1 MAFMIARI
9 TGKVL
14 ELGQSSVIVDL
25 NGIGYEV
32 VVPQNLLIGIKEGET
47 KTFHIAENIKEDE
60 YTLFGFDSA
69 DSRQMYYKLTSVNG
83 VGPKAAIS
91 ILSAHRYGEVAQA
104 ILEDNVGLFSS
115 VSGIGKKTAQRIIL
129 ELKGK
134 LVEVEKDNI
143 GQEDQAFQAL
153 VSLGYS
159 AKDAQAALKDID
171 TSLPTQERIKLGLK
185 GVKK

>member
-1 MAFMIARI
+1 MIARI

-14 ELGQSSVIVDL
+14 EANQNSVTVEV

-32 VVPQNLLIGIKEGET
+32 VVPQNLLSGINLGET

-60 YTLFGFDSA
+60 YTLFGFDSP
-69 DSRQMYYKLTSVNG
+69 DSKQMYYKLTSVNG
-83 VGPKAAIS
+83 VGPKAAIA
-91 ILSAHRYGEVAQA
+91 ILSAHQYGDIAQA

-134 LVEVEKDNI
+134 LVEVKKENLS
-143 GQEDQAFQAL
+143 QEDQAFQAL

-159 AKDAQAALKDID
+159 AKDAQTALKDID
-171 TSLPTQERIKLGLK
+171 PNLPTQDRIKLGLK